1 MVFLIAM
8 VSHPEIQKRAQKD
21 IEHVTRGQ
29 RLPIMVTRSRYHTF
43 KPLFERYFAG
53 NQSLPLGITHVND
66 KDDVYNGY
74 HIPKGELI
82 RACETIISDAEAQ
95 ISA

>member
-8 VSHPEIQKRAQKD
+8 VSHPDIQKRAQKD
-21 IEHVTRGQ
+21 IERVTGGQ
-29 RLPIMVTRSRYHTF
+29 RLPDYGDQKLLPYLQAIIREVLRW
-43 KPLFERYFAG
+43 KPIT
-53 NQSLPLGITHVND
+53 PLGITHVND

-74 HIPKGELI
+74 HIPKGELV
-82 RACETIISDAEAQ
+82 RACETFISDAEAQ